1 MKNSIL
7 LIAILFSGFFNL
19 LIAQNDTIWYD
30 ANWNEVDKKIAEF
43 YRAETILKGG
53 LYLQIDYYLSGMKQ
67 MEAYSKDEKEPVY
80 EGKVTWY
87 YENGNISQIANYSK
101 NVLNGNREIFYE
113 NGKIKN
119 KRTYTNGKL
128 NGSWTTYYND
138 GQIEEKGNYEENLK
152 EGIWE
157 TFYPGGK
164 SKEKGKYIF
173 DKKVDIWT
181 TNYYDGLSENEY

>member
-1 MKNSIL
+1 MKNTL
-7 LIAILFSGFFNL
+7 FVLVFLFSFLFNNL
-19 LIAQNDTIWYD
+19 LAQNDTIWYD

-80 EGKVTWY
+80 EGKVIWY

-113 NGKIKN
+113 NGKIQN
-119 KRTYTNGKL
+119 KRTYTKGKL
-128 NGSWTTYYND
+128 DGSWTSFYKD
-138 GQIEEKGNYEENLK
+138 GQIAETGNYEENLK

-157 TFYPGGK
+157 TFYTNGK

-181 TNYYDGLSENEY
+181 INYYDGITEDE

>member
-7 LIAILFSGFFNL
+7 LFAFLFSVFFNL

-43 YRAETILKGG
+43 YRAETIQKGE

-80 EGKVTWY
+80 EGKVIWY

-113 NGKIKN
+113 NGKIQN
-119 KRTYTNGKL
+119 KRIYTNGKL
-128 NGSWTTYYND
+128 HGSWTSFYKH
-138 GQIEEKGNYEENLK
+138 GQIAETGNYEENLR

-157 TFYPGGK
+157 TFYTNGK

-181 TNYYDGLSENEY
+181 TNYYDGLSENE